1 MGSEV
6 FSEEALS
13 LEIKILKQADSRE
26 MGFTVS

>member
-26 MGFTVS
+26 KGSAVS